1 MFFYHGHDYEQN
13 VRNYFLLS
21 IICPVCE
28 MSSAEIFFISGDE
41 ERYEN
46 SWRVKIKEPARGA
59 AGSWWGAS
67 ECLCF

>member
-1 MFFYHGHDYEQN
+1 
-13 VRNYFLLS
+13 
-21 IICPVCE
+21 
-28 MSSAEIFFISGDE
+28 MSSAEIFFITGDE